1 MEAQQSLVGMIDHFV
16 ASKTVKLPAFN
27 ATALRIQQEVG
38 REEPDFRLVE
48 KLIVSDQSLT
58 GELLRVSNSSFYKG
72 LTQVVTVRDAIIRL
86 GIREVSNI
94 VSMVAVQHNFQS
106 KDPSVH
112 KIMGK
117 LWRHSVGCAIGA
129 SWLARQTGF
138 QALANETFISGLLHD
153 VGKLYVLKVVDD
165 MKASGEIE
173 SLPSDTV
180 IHEVMQQL
188 HTEQGY
194 ALMVHWN
201 LPEKYCQIAR
211 DHHLADLDGNNF
223 VLLMVRLS
231 NQMCHKMGIGLIE
244 DPSIVMMKTPE
255 AVQLQL
261 SEVALARL
269 EVRLEDAQVFAGG

>member
-1 MEAQQSLVGMIDHFV
+1 METERSLVGMIDHFV
-16 ASKTVKLPAFN
+16 TSKTVKLPAFS
-27 ATALRIQQEVG
+27 ATALRIQKEVA
-38 REEPDFRLVE
+38 REEPDFRLIE

-58 GELLRVSNSSFYKG
+58 GEVLRVSNSSFYKG
-72 LTQVVTVRDAIIRL
+72 LTQVATVRDAIIRL
-86 GIREVSNI
+86 GIKEVSNI
-94 VSMVAVQHNFQS
+94 VSLVALQHNFQS
-106 KDPSVH
+106 KDPAVH

-129 SWLARQTGF
+129 NWLARQTGF
-138 QALANETFISGLLHD
+138 QDLANETFIAGLLHD

-180 IHEVMQQL
+180 LNEVMQQL
-188 HTEQGY
+188 HTDQGY
-194 ALMVHWN
+194 SIMLQWN

-223 VLLMVRLS
+223 VLLLVRLA
-231 NQMCHKMGIGLIE
+231 NQMCHKMGIGLVE
-244 DPSIVMMKTPE
+244 DPSIVMLETPE

-261 SEVALARL
+261 SEVDLARL
-269 EVRLEDAQVFAGG
+269 EVRLEDTQVFAG